1 MKKQF
6 RDFESARKFVRRL
19 RLKGV
24 KEWYEYCKS
33 GNKPEDIPQKPERT
47 YKDKGWIGFGDWLGT
62 GNVANLNRQFRTF
75 KEARKFVRALKLKN
89 TSEWYEYCKSGNKP
103 EDIPAGPFRTY
114 KKEWKGI
121 GDWIGTGKIASQ
133 KKVYRSFKEAR
144 KFVHKLKLKSLSDW
158 EKYCKSGN
166 KPDDIPVAVWSIYK
180 NELISMGD
188 FLGTGTIATQKKSQS
203 FLSAKE
209 AKPILK
215 KLFKEHDIKNLNEWK
230 LFAKNHNKLLEELH
244 IPSKLTRTYSK
255 QNAERKSKK

>member
-1 MKKQF
+1 MRKEF
-6 RDFESARKFVRRL
+6 RDFESARKFVQKL
-19 RLKGV
+19 GLKSG
-24 KEWYEYCKS
+24 KYWREYCKS
-33 GNKPEDIPQKPERT
+33 GNKPDDIPSAP
-47 YKDKGWIGFGDWLGT
+47 GSF
-62 GNVANLNRQFRTF
+62 
-75 KEARKFVRALKLKN
+75 
-89 TSEWYEYCKSGNKP
+89 
-103 EDIPAGPFRTY
+103 Y
-114 KKEWKGI
+114 KKEWEGI

-144 KFVHKLKLKSLSDW
+144 KFIHKLKLKSLSDW

-166 KPDDIPVAVWSIYK
+166 KPDDIPVAVWNIYK

-215 KLFKEHDIKNLNEWK
+215 KLFKEHDIKNLNEWE

-244 IPSKLTRTYSK
+244 IPSKLTRTYSLE
-255 QNAERKSKK
+255 NVNRKLKK